1 MSSRTRRYKMVR
13 PGLGVYR
20 ELPILRG
27 PYPIDRAPTTRL
39 SIVLISSQ
47 LVASLQSIARAAVRQ
62 PSRRNDLQV

>member
-1 MSSRTRRYKMVR
+1 MSSWTRSYKMVR

-39 SIVLISSQ
+39 SIVLFWVYW
-47 LVASLQSIARAAVRQ
+47 LLALLKHRACRLPTIV
-62 PSRRNDLQV
+62 SRKPI